1 MSASVSSL
9 GSSSSMASSSGIA
22 NTKNLLFTQKSPKIL
37 NLYLT
42 IVFGVFIS
50 FMIITSINFFIYLE
64 KKNNVNLQI

>member
-1 MSASVSSL
+1 M

-22 NTKNLLFTQKSPKIL
+22 NTKNMLFTQKSPKIL
-37 NLYLT
+37 NLYLS

-50 FMIITSINFFIYLE
+50 FMIITSINFIIYLQ